1 MCCVSMDNN
10 TFSLKMINQQRNR
23 DQKMFFWYLKNT
35 VICMLSLTDA
45 ESKRQLEEK
54 GLQILENVVFNC
66 YNGR

>member
-1 MCCVSMDNN
+1 
-10 TFSLKMINQQRNR
+10 
-23 DQKMFFWYLKNT
+23 
-35 VICMLSLTDA
+35 MLSLTDA